1 MAQNAPKCRSRHIEG
16 EVCFVAG
23 LVHFRGPI
31 HEGEPKRKLEKKEG
45 RLSDF
50 SAGKL
55 ELLQTLIKPRLRVS
69 QEDAAPTAGKDPNH
83 KVWGPFLG
91 LDGCT
96 RIPALVFACFEGSY
110 PTKPEVVMLGRG
122 SYDNAPGESVV

>member
-1 MAQNAPKCRSRHIEG
+1 M
-16 EVCFVAG
+16 
-23 LVHFRGPI
+23 RGNRK
-31 HEGEPKRKLEKKEG
+31 EKLEKKEG
-45 RLSDF
+45 RLSGF